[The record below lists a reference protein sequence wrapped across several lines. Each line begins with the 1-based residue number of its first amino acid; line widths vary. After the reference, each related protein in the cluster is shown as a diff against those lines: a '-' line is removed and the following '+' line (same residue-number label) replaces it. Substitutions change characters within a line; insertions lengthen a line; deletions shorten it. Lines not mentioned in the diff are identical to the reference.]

1 LPCFAAQILA
11 AIFTIYYMSKSKS
24 KTTLEAK
31 DILTLVGQINP
42 YNRQRDNDTTL
53 YNLYT
58 AGFLAAYLASLMRED
73 PYIYRRFYKHIES
86 RNDRKN

>member
-1 LPCFAAQILA
+1 LLCFAAQILA
-11 AIFTIYYMSKSKS
+11 AIFTIYYMSKSKPPI
-24 KTTLEAK
+24 EAK

-42 YNRQRDNDTTL
+42 YNRQKDNDTTL
-53 YNLYT
+53 YNLYA

>member
-1 LPCFAAQILA
+1 MLCFAAQNLA
-11 AIFTIYYMSKSKS
+11 AIFTIYYMSKS

-73 PYIYRRFYKHIES
+73 PYIYKRFYKHIES